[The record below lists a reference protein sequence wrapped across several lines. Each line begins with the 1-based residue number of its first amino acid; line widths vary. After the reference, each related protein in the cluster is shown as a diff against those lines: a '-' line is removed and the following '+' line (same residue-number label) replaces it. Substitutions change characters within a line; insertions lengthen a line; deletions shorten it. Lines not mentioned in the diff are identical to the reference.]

1 MSKDV
6 PSTLT
11 TIVTVMGVTLRR
23 FERGRAVWVLA
34 VIALVPAF
42 IAALFAGRSG
52 MVTVIAEAQLI
63 IMALVPSILVASSIG
78 EEIEDRTTTYLWSRP
93 IARWAMIAGKLLAL
107 TPIAVL
113 LVCLGWEAA
122 AHVATSESISFRH
135 TLAYGAGT
143 VAISMIAAGIALLV
157 PRQGMA
163 LSIAYL
169 VIIDMIIGG
178 IPASLQN
185 ISVSHQVRVLRDV
198 SETHILQPAITLAVI
213 AGIWLA
219 IGLARLRRLES

>member
-1 MSKDV
+1 MSKEV
-6 PSTLT
+6 PSTLSAMLT
-11 TIVTVMGVTLRR
+11 LMGVTLRR

-34 VIALVPAF
+34 VIALLPALM
-42 IAALFAGRSG
+42 AALLAGRVG
-52 MVTVIAEAQLI
+52 AVTAISTLELI
-63 IMALVPSILVASSIG
+63 VMALLPSVLVASSIG

-93 IARWAMIAGKLLAL
+93 IARWAVIAGKLLAL

-122 AHVATSESISFRH
+122 AHIATTESIPFRH
-135 TLAYGAGT
+135 TVAYGAGT
-143 VAISMIAAGIALLV
+143 VAISLIAAGIALLV

-169 VIIDMIIGG
+169 VIVDLIIGE

-198 SETHILQPAITLAVI
+198 SETHLVQPAITLAVI
-213 AGIWLA
+213 AAVWLA
-219 IGLARLRRLES
+219 IGLLRLRRLES

>member
-1 MSKDV
+1 MSKEV
-6 PSTLT
+6 PSTLST
-11 TIVTVMGVTLRR
+11 LVTVMGVTLRR
-23 FERGRAVWVLA
+23 FERGKAVWVLA

-42 IAALFAGRSG
+42 IAALFGGRSG

-63 IMALVPSILVASSIG
+63 IMALLPSILIASSIG

-93 IARWAMIAGKLLAL
+93 IARWAMVAGKLLAL

-122 AHVATSESISFRH
+122 AHVATNESIPFRH
-135 TLAYGAGT
+135 TIAYGAGT
-143 VAISMIAAGIALLV
+143 VAVSLIAAGIALLV

-163 LSIAYL
+163 LSIVYL
-169 VIIDMIIGG
+169 VLIDLIIGG
-178 IPASLQN
+178 IPASLQA
-185 ISVSHQVRVLRDV
+185 ISVSHQVRVLADPA
-198 SETHILQPAITLAVI
+198 EHHIVQPAITLAVI
-213 AGIWLA
+213 AGVWLA